1 MKLPSACY
9 KRLVVFAPTPGSLR
23 EEILHTYI
31 WKSRLCVCVCVC
43 VCLFVWFVVVPE
55 WGPGGASTLVTVCSR
70 ESLGLAITSSLC
82 SWQHSLP
89 ESPVLSVHWHRVI
102 TTALPTGAVELLQ
115 SSSWSHSRVKQ
126 VVSAHSARGA
136 LASDRHLVLSNWAPG
151 AGCLV
156 DSYTSGVTRA
166 ASLSESRAS
175 LWRSDRNQIKSWLQS
190 SVDQSDPTHYKS
202 RVLIPSLHR
211 FKRVKRYQSAVARE
225 ISRGVCRRHRVNQYR
240 LVTRI

>member
-9 KRLVVFAPTPGSLR
+9 NDSSFSRQPLAACEKKSYT
-23 EEILHTYI
+23 HT
-31 WKSRLCVCVCVC
+31 CVHPDCVC

-55 WGPGGASTLVTVCSR
+55 WGPGDGSTLVTVCSR

-115 SSSWSHSRVKQ
+115 SSSWSYSRVKQ

-151 AGCLV
+151 AECHFRC
-156 DSYTSGVTRA
+156 YTSGFTLR
-166 ASLSESRAS
+166 
-175 LWRSDRNQIKSWLQS
+175 
-190 SVDQSDPTHYKS
+190 
-202 RVLIPSLHR
+202 IPDLPLTIR
-211 FKRVKRYQSAVARE
+211 P
-225 ISRGVCRRHRVNQYR
+225 
-240 LVTRI
+240 